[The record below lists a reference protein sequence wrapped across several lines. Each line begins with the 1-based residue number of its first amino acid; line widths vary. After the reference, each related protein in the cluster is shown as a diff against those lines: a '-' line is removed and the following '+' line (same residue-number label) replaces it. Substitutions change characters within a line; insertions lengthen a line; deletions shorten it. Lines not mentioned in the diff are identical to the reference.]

1 MLQLREKYTKLG
13 EHYIKY
19 KNLTTNSMITFNR
32 TIITIN
38 SNETNK
44 YVTLTIKLMC
54 LVNFHSLQLLRV
66 NIYLFLQL
74 QFRTRIRNKLR
85 NLDALTFVFHN

>member
-19 KNLTTNSMITFNR
+19 INLTTNSMITSNH

-44 YVTLTIKLMC
+44 NVMLTIKSMC
-54 LVNFHSLQLLRV
+54 LVNFHSLQLLRD

-85 NLDALTFVFHN
+85 NCETWML